1 MAMTGPGKGDLNSD
15 INVTPLVDVML
26 VLLIIFM
33 VTAPM
38 LQTGVDLDLPQ
49 AEAQPVPDEEGK
61 LILSLD
67 RTGKVFLGDTPV
79 AWADLEAKLTT
90 NAKVKADH
98 ELYIDADK
106 NLPYGQVLQ
115 AMAVA
120 KKAGVTKLLMMTD
133 PSTAAGTE
141 TPPEPPPKPPETP
154 VR

>member
-1 MAMTGPGKGDLNSD
+1 MAMTGPGKGDLNSE

-49 AEAQPVPDEEGK
+49 AEAQPVPDDEGK

-67 RTGKVFLGDTPV
+67 RNGKVFLGDVQVP
-79 AWADLEAKLTT
+79 WADLEVKLTT
-90 NAKVKADH
+90 NAKVQADH
-98 ELYIDADK
+98 TLYIDADK

-115 AMAVA
+115 VMAIA
-120 KKAGVTKLLMMTD
+120 KKAQVTKLLMMTD
-133 PSTAAGTE
+133 PASVAGE
-141 TPPEPPPKPPETP
+141 KPPEPTKPAEPPG
-154 VR
+154 R